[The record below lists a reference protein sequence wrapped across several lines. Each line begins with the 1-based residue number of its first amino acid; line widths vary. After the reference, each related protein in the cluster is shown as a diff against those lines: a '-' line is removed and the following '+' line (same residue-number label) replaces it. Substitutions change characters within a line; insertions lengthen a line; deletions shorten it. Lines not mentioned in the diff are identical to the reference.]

1 VPLLGAVGRCAFA
14 IVALYFF
21 TFGAPAASAICGVR
35 DARSTATAE
44 IIVALNFIRLRIQIF
59 ALDNTPKLQQ
69 ISAGEVISRFIY
81 YLMPNNFFNFSEYS
95 IQSYIGA

>member
-21 TFGAPAASAICGVR
+21 TFGAPAASAICGIR
-35 DARSTATAE
+35 DVSSTATVE
-44 IIVALNFIRLRIQIF
+44 IIFARNFIRLRVQIF

-69 ISAGEVISRFIY
+69 ISLDEVILRFTH
-81 YLMPNNFFNFSEYS
+81 YLIPNNSFNFSEY
-95 IQSYIGA
+95 